1 MILKIF
7 INILLYLIISCS
19 LQASEFLIKNA
30 KIHTTS
36 LGFIEGADLHIKEG
50 KIINISKNIIVSGI
64 DKIDAE
70 GNFLT
75 PGFLAPLTQI
85 GLVEIELEPNTRDD
99 SSKYYSS
106 GLGISKAYNPSSSL
120 IPYNLRGGITTSLS
134 SPSFGKN
141 LFSGL
146 ISAFS
151 LTSSLEK
158 SLIKRDIGLI
168 ARIGGGEDSRAA
180 NILMLEDSFLQAKKY
195 ILSGKLEEH
204 FKPDKISFSTR
215 DIKSISRVL
224 YREIPLIVHANRA
237 SDILALID
245 LSKEFEIN
253 LIIAG
258 AKEGW
263 RVAES
268 LMKAKVPVIIQPID
282 NLPSSFDEIAA
293 SLDNAAKLHE
303 AGVKILISS
312 HETHNA
318 YLSRQGAGIAV
329 SYGLPWHAAIDAL
342 SKNIAESF
350 SLNSIGSIE
359 IGKTADFIIWSE
371 DPLAVTAF
379 AERIFI
385 SGNEMPVMTRSLRLR
400 DRYLKE

>member
-371 DPLAVTAF
+371 DPLEVTAF